1 MPSSSSESHPMTPS
15 SRTEARQSL
24 YALIA
29 AIPAAAIVVWA
40 TFGLTSFIV

>member
-1 MPSSSSESHPMTPS
+1 MTPS